1 MFKALTELFKFS
13 KFLKCSK
20 FNPFYII
27 ILEYSYDQNDAN
39 IIILDTQKIYWTCL
53 DLFKYYNTIW
63 YDSTNMSKPVQ
74 ILWHDLIR
82 FYKHVQTCSNIMTRF
97 DTILQA
103 SPDLFKYY
111 DTIWYDS
118 TNMSKLVQILRHDL
132 TRFYKHVQTCSN
144 IKTQDINLL
153 NMSGLVQCEF
163 ICFCKHV
170 KTSDAN
176 WYDCTNMSSNI
187 TTRFDMI
194 LQTCPNLN

>member
-63 YDSTNMSKPVQ
+63 YDSTIKSRLVQ
-74 ILWHDLIR
+74 ILRHDLIR
-82 FYKHVQTCSNIMTRF
+82 FYKHVKTCSNIKTWF
-97 DTILQA
+97 DTILQ
-103 SPDLFKYY
+103 
-111 DTIWYDS
+111 
-118 TNMSKLVQILRHDL
+118 
-132 TRFYKHVQTCSN
+132 HVPTCSN

-153 NMSGLVQCEF
+153 NMSGVVQCEF

>member
-1 MFKALTELFKFS
+1 MLKIQSMSYHNSGILIWPKWCKHINSWHS
-13 KFLKCSK
+13 KNL
-20 FNPFYII
+20 
-27 ILEYSYDQNDAN
+27 L
-39 IIILDTQKIYWTCL
+39 
-53 DLFKYYNTIW
+53 
-63 YDSTNMSKPVQ
+63 NMSGLVQ
-74 ILWHDLIR
+74 ILQHDLIW

-97 DTILQA
+97 DTILKTC
-103 SPDLFKYY
+103 PDLFKYCDY
-111 DTIWYDS
+111 IWYDS
-118 TNMSKLVQILRHDL
+118 TIKSRLVQILRHDL
-132 TRFYKHVQTCSN
+132 IRFYKHVKTCSNIKTWFDTILQHVPTCSN

-153 NMSGLVQCEF
+153 NMSGVVQCEF